1 MRFGQIVFA
10 AVLLLWAVAE
20 AKAGPPGAALSRAV
34 LQSGIDVEAAGW
46 RHRHRRDYFWTDG
59 RADVAGRDD
68 ANPSAIFGVTR
79 PTFDATRPTLPEILR
94 RDTRRRGGRW
104 VDPPPE

>member
-68 ANPSAIFGVTR
+68 ANPPSTIFG
-79 PTFDATRPTLPEILR
+79 ATRPTLPEILR
-94 RDTRRRGGRW
+94 RDARRRDGRW

>member
-10 AVLLLWAVAE
+10 AVLLLWAAAE
-20 AKAGPPGAALSRAV
+20 ARAGPPGAALSRAV
-34 LQSGIDVEAAGW
+34 LQLSIDIEAAGW
-46 RHRHRRDYFWTDG
+46 RNRHRRDYFWSDG

-68 ANPSAIFGVTR
+68 ANPPTIFG
-79 PTFDATRPTLPEILR
+79 ATRPTLPEILR

>member
-10 AVLLLWAVAE
+10 AVPLLWAVAE

-34 LQSGIDVEAAGW
+34 LQSSIDVEAAGW
-46 RHRHRRDYFWTDG
+46 RHRHRQGYFFTDG

-68 ANPSAIFGVTR
+68 ANPPTIFG
-79 PTFDATRPTLPEILR
+79 ATRPALPEILR

-104 VDPPPE
+104 VDPPPQ

>member
-68 ANPSAIFGVTR
+68 ANPPTIFG
-79 PTFDATRPTLPEILR
+79 ATRPTLPEILR